1 VHVCIGTSMTCHEGG
16 RTCQA
21 KAKAHAEAKAQVK
34 RDITALNQANKITE
48 QKAQDFIGAKPNP

>member
-1 VHVCIGTSMTCHEGG
+1 MTCHEGG

-21 KAKAHAEAKAQVK
+21 KAKEHAEAKAQVK